1 MNIFKRLFRIGQAEI
16 HAAVDKM
23 EDPVKMTEQG
33 LRELRNDLTEAT
45 EAYAKVKALA
55 IRTENDQAHC
65 QQESMNYAEKAILI
79 MQKAQSGQVDLVK
92 AEDLA
97 REALSLRRKYFAEAE
112 ELGGQVVALQ
122 QSSKEMLRNTEILK
136 SNMEKWEKE
145 LRTLKAR
152 VKVSKATEQVNK
164 QLAQLDNN
172 GTIAMLER
180 MKAKVEDQEALS
192 KAYGEIAR
200 DKNSLKDE
208 LNSLLKDD
216 SLSIEKDLKAIKE
229 KLGIQ
234 DNTEGNNH

>member
-16 HAAVDKM
+16 HAAVEKM
-23 EDPVKMTEQG
+23 EDPIKMTEQG
-33 LRELRNDLTEAT
+33 LRELREDLVEAT

-55 IRTENDQAHC
+55 IRTENDQQQC
-65 QQESMNYAEKAILI
+65 QKESLVYAEKAILI
-79 MQKAQSGQVDLVK
+79 MQKAQIGQVEIGK

-97 REALSLRRKYFAEAE
+97 REALSLRRKFYAESE
-112 ELGGQVVALQ
+112 ELGIQVSTLQ

-136 SNMEKWEKE
+136 ENLDKWEKE

-164 QLAQLDNN
+164 QLAQLDSN

-200 DKNSLKDE
+200 GKHSLKDE
-208 LNSLLKDD
+208 LNAILKDD

-229 KLGIQ
+229 KLGIT
-234 DNTEGNNH
+234 DNS

>member
-33 LRELRNDLTEAT
+33 LRELRKDLAEAT

-55 IRTENDQAHC
+55 IRTENEQQVC
-65 QQESMNYAEKAILI
+65 QKESLNYAEKAILI
-79 MQKAQSGQVDLVK
+79 MQKAQAGQVEIGK
-92 AEDLA
+92 AEELA
-97 REALSLRRKYFAEAE
+97 REALSLRRKYYAESE
-112 ELGGQVVALQ
+112 ELGTQVITLQ
-122 QSSKEMLRNTEILK
+122 QSSRDMLKNTEILQE
-136 SNMEKWEKE
+136 NLEKWEKE

-164 QLAQLDNN
+164 QLAQIDNN

-200 DKNSLKDE
+200 DKNNLKDE
-208 LNSLLKDD
+208 LNSILKDD

-229 KLGIQ
+229 KLGIPENPQ
-234 DNTEGNNH
+234 

>member
-1 MNIFKRLFRIGQAEI
+1 MNIFKRLLRIGQAEI
-16 HAAVDKM
+16 HAAVEKM

-33 LRELRNDLTEAT
+33 LRELREDLAEAT

-65 QQESMNYAEKAILI
+65 QKESMNYAEKAILI
-79 MQKAQSGQVDLVK
+79 MQKAQAGQVEIGK
-92 AEDLA
+92 AEELA
-97 REALSLRRKYFAEAE
+97 REALSLRRKFYAESK
-112 ELGGQVVALQ
+112 ELGQQVTALQ
-122 QSSKEMLRNTEILK
+122 QSSREMLRNTEILRE
-136 SNMEKWEKE
+136 NLEKWEKE
-145 LRTLKAR
+145 FRTLKAR

-192 KAYGEIAR
+192 QAYGEIAR
-200 DKNSLKDE
+200 SKHSMKDE
-208 LNSLLKDD
+208 LDKFLKDD
-216 SLSIEKDLKAIKE
+216 TLSIEKDLQAIKE

-234 DNTEGNNH
+234 

>member
-16 HAAVDKM
+16 HAAVEKM

-33 LRELRNDLTEAT
+33 LRELRDDLAEAT

-55 IRTENDQAHC
+55 IRTENEQVLC
-65 QQESMNYAEKAILI
+65 QKESMNYAEKAILI
-79 MQKAQSGQVDLVK
+79 MQKAQAGQVDIRK

-97 REALSLRRKYFAEAE
+97 REALSLRKKFYAESE
-112 ELGGQVVALQ
+112 ELGNQVISLQ
-122 QSSKEMLRNTEILK
+122 QSSREMLRNTEVLK
-136 SNMEKWEKE
+136 ENLEKWEKE

-192 KAYGEIAR
+192 KAYGEIAHA
-200 DKNSLKDE
+200 KNNLKDE
-208 LNSLLKDD
+208 LNNILKDD

-234 DNTEGNNH
+234 ENPQ